1 MTSRLTCASSYWE
14 AFTQI
19 YFFNLEKLAFSI
31 YLWLYLE
38 LVKYETFYQTTT
50 EGEVLFFFSMSYSK
64 YRWLDLLYKG
74 SVLEN
79 CDTF

>member
-1 MTSRLTCASSYWE
+1 MTSRLTHASSYWE

-38 LVKYETFYQTTT
+38 LVKYDTFY
-50 EGEVLFFFSMSYSK
+50 
-64 YRWLDLLYKG
+64 
-74 SVLEN
+74 
-79 CDTF
+79 

>member
-38 LVKYETFYQTTT
+38 LVKYETFY
-50 EGEVLFFFSMSYSK
+50 
-64 YRWLDLLYKG
+64 
-74 SVLEN
+74 
-79 CDTF
+79 